1 MAVPRIPSVP
11 RLPGLPDPVR
21 RVRTPR
27 DLESVTAIGQEEEAG
42 AGGMS
47 GESVERIWSATVDL
61 YRSGV
66 HPAVQLC
73 VRRNGHVV
81 LDRAIGHA
89 RGNGPQDPPEE
100 PKRLVTTDTPYC
112 VFSTSKSITAMVV
125 HLLQERG
132 AVDIFDRVADHIP

>member
-11 RLPGLPDPVR
+11 RLPGLPDPLR

-66 HPAVQLC
+66 HPPVQVC
-73 VRRNGHVV
+73 VRREGAVV
-81 LDRAIGHA
+81 LDRAIAPA
-89 RGNGPQDPPEE
+89 RGSGPHDGAEVEKHGPTPATA
-100 PKRLVTTDTPYC
+100 LVLY
-112 VFSTSKSITAMVV
+112 A
-125 HLLQERG
+125 G
-132 AVDIFDRVADHIP
+132 ANAL